1 MKSNPRCCECMGVI
15 PPPGAL
21 FRLCAHHAL
30 ELLTAI
36 EPEKVPCVSAPS
48 PVSSAPTQALPATS
62 ARGASSTPTTAPAR
76 PAEATEPTSPPA
88 PTCTSRI
95 SPATTTA
102 TTDLYADPE
111 LLADLA
117 GPGDDICTEP
127 LQEPAPATEPEPAA
141 VVELQLAPP
150 ASPVRPELAHLGERD
165 RAYAEEL
172 IADGED
178 PGEAGRRA
186 ACASE
191 RSQYGDRH
199 YRRLAP
205 HRGQPRGAFLEQA
218 QRRRC
223 STLEVPGDR

>member
-1 MKSNPRCCECMGVI
+1 MNRNPRCCECMGVI

-30 ELLTAI
+30 ELLNAI

-76 PAEATEPTSPPA
+76 PAEVTEPTSPPA
-88 PTCTSRI
+88 PTCTSRV
-95 SPATTTA
+95 SQATTTA
-102 TTDLYADPE
+102 TSDLYDNPE

-117 GPGDDICTEP
+117 GPGDDDCTEP
-127 LQEPAPATEPEPAA
+127 IQEPAPDPEPAA

-150 ASPVRPELAHLGERD
+150 AATVRPELAHLGDRD
-165 RAYAEEL
+165 RVYAEEL

-178 PGEAGRRA
+178 PAEAGRRA
-186 ACASE
+186 VCAGNPRLAAD
-191 RSQYGDRH
+191 RS

-205 HRGQPRGAFLEQA
+205 HRGQPRGTFLEQA

-223 STLEVPGDR
+223 STLEVPGGG